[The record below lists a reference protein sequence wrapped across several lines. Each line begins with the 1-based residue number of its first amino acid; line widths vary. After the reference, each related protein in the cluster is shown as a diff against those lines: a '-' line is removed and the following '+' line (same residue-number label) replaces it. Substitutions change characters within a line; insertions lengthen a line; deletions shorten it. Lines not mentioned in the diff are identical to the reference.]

1 MPERDETDNA
11 DEGRGRAFWSGTLS
25 FGLVSIPVELL
36 PAHRGSRASLRM
48 IDADGTPL
56 ARRYHCPADEQAVD
70 PDHIARGYELDNGKI
85 VVVTDEELEALAPK
99 KSREIDLRRFVDRD
113 SISPLYFQRS
123 YFLAPGA
130 GSGKAYRLL
139 GAVMERSRRAGIAT
153 FVMRDK
159 EYLVAIFAEAG
170 LLRAETLRF
179 HDEVRSPRDV
189 GLPKAPSVGAKTLER
204 LKRAVAALEAKKWDP
219 AKIVD
224 PHEAIRALAERK
236 LEQDKD
242 VISSQGAPV
251 AQVEGQVVDLFE
263 VLRQSLAQND
273 LAAKRPRA
281 RAASPRATGGRAGPK
296 KKISKAASSS
306 AGRRAPPRARS
317 KGGGAPKKSAA
328 RRR

>member
-1 MPERDETDNA
+1 VPERDETDA
-11 DEGRGRAFWSGTLS
+11 SDEGRGRAFWSGILS

-36 PAHRGSRASLRM
+36 PAHRGNRASLRM

-56 ARRYHCPADEQAVD
+56 ARRYHCPAHEQPVD
-70 PDHIARGYELDNGKI
+70 ADQIARGYELDNGKI
-85 VVVTDEELEALAPK
+85 VLVTDEELEALAPK

-113 SISPLYFQRS
+113 SIDPLYFQRS

-130 GSGKAYRLL
+130 NSGKAYRLL

-159 EYLVAIFAEAG
+159 EYLIAIFAEAG

-189 GLPKAPSVGAKTLER
+189 GLPKATRVDASAVAR
-204 LKRAVAALEAKKWDP
+204 LSRSVAALEAEKWDP
-219 AKIVD
+219 SALVD
-224 PHEAIRALAERK
+224 PHEPIRELAERK
-236 LEQDKD
+236 YKQRKD
-242 VISSQGAPV
+242 IIASSGAP
-251 AQVEGQVVDLFE
+251 ARDGEGQVVDLFE

-273 LAAKRPRA
+273 LAAKGA
-281 RAASPRATGGRAGPK
+281 RNHGTSGRAKPK
-296 KKISKAASSS
+296 KKASKAAAS
-306 AGRRAPPRARS
+306 AATTRRRTPSRASAKSGRAR
-317 KGGGAPKKSAA
+317 KKSAA